1 MENVGLRTVMCVYR
15 FCISDAELGLRIE
28 AVWGTVRDRY
38 YKEMVN
44 LCNTECLNA
53 EIFCML
59 CNHTAAVSCHL
70 FPAMLA
76 RIAARACVRPRYHCV
91 PGAVV
96 QFFLLVGTHPPHCN
110 SE

>member
-1 MENVGLRTVMCVYR
+1 MCVYR

-38 YKEMVN
+38 YKETVG
-44 LCNTECLNA
+44 LCNTGCLNA

-70 FPAMLA
+70 CPAMLA
-76 RIAARACVRPRYHCV
+76 RIAACARVTTVSLEPLCRSSCSWVS
-91 PGAVV
+91 
-96 QFFLLVGTHPPHCN
+96 THPTATRTDAQCW
-110 SE
+110 